1 VSVEIKNFLKAR
13 RDRCL
18 GSILGYTEREIF
30 PRLTSQER
38 LAYRNLVLDS
48 LNSYHDSVLDLVKSD
63 QGTIRN
69 EELVAMLERLD
80 KALVQRRSFSDE
92 ETPKQQA

>member
-1 VSVEIKNFLKAR
+1 MSVEIRNFLKAR

-30 PRLTSQER
+30 PRLTGQER
-38 LAYRNLVLDS
+38 LAFRNLVLDS
-48 LNSYHDSVLDLVKSD
+48 LNSYHDSVLDLVKSE

-69 EELVAMLERLD
+69 EKLLEMLERVEH
-80 KALVQRRSFSDE
+80 ALVHPRSVSSE
-92 ETPKQQA
+92 ETPKQKT

>member
-30 PRLTSQER
+30 PKLTGQER
-38 LAYRNLVLDS
+38 LAFRNLVLDS
-48 LNSYHDSVLDLVKSD
+48 LNSYHDSVLDLVKSE
-63 QGTIRN
+63 QGTVRN
-69 EELVAMLERLD
+69 EELVAMLERVD
-80 KALVQRRSFSDE
+80 KALVRTRSFSVE
-92 ETPKQQA
+92 ETPKHQA

>member
-1 VSVEIKNFLKAR
+1 VSVAIKNFLKAR

-30 PRLTSQER
+30 PRLTAQER
-38 LAYRNLVLDS
+38 LAFRNLVLDS

-63 QGTIRN
+63 QGTVRN
-69 EELVAMLERLD
+69 EELISMLERLE
-80 KALVQRRSFSDE
+80 AHLQQRTPVSFSE
-92 ETPKQQA
+92 E